1 MAKGAVF
8 AAIFGGLAM
17 AGCTALP
24 REETGIALPAR
35 YDAAPARPGALNSRW
50 WTRYRAATLNT
61 LIERADIGN
70 FDLAAANA
78 RIEQA
83 EAQAKVSGSVLF
95 PALNANGDGA
105 RSQPSG
111 TMGRRGPFFSG
122 SPSNAFSGVLA
133 ASYELDLWGKNRD
146 LLTAAQASADANL
159 FAREVIRLS
168 MRAGVAN
175 AWFQLAAA
183 RERLR
188 IAQENVASATRIAEV
203 VKQRLNVGTGSALE
217 VAQQESLIGQQR
229 AAIPDLRQAAEN
241 NRLALALLMGRVPEG
256 VSIATPRLGAI
267 AVPGVKAG
275 LPAQLLLRRPD
286 IRQAEAQLEAAQA
299 NLSAARKAMLP
310 DITLSAQGGQRSAA
324 LANLLRPESAIW
336 SLAGGIVAPIFD
348 GGRLAGQAELA
359 EAQKREVLEGY
370 RKSIVSALVD
380 VENALV
386 AVRESAAREAAL
398 TTVVA
403 RSREAFKLSEERL
416 RAGTIDLT
424 TLLNTQATLFNAQD
438 NLVQARLARLQAS
451 VSLFQALG
459 GDFTVEIPAPVV
471 ATLTPAPEVEAPEA
485 KVP

>member
-1 MAKGAVF
+1 MAQAHLKVMVLAGF
-8 AAIFGGLAM
+8 ALTA
-17 AGCTALP
+17 CTALP
-24 REETGIALPAR
+24 REEAGIALPAR
-35 YDAAPARPGALNSRW
+35 YDASPARTSALPSRW

-61 LIERADIGN
+61 LIERADAGN

-95 PALNANGDGA
+95 PALNANGDA
-105 RSQPSG
+105 SRSQPSG
-111 TMGRRGPFFSG
+111 TMASRRGPFISG
-122 SPSNAFSGVLA
+122 SPSNSFSGVLA

-146 LLTAAQASADANL
+146 LLTAAQANADASL

-168 MRAGVAN
+168 TRAGVAN

-203 VKQRLNVGTGSALE
+203 VKQRLSVGTGSALE

-229 AAIPDLRQAAEN
+229 AAIPELRQAAEN

-267 AVPGVKAG
+267 AVPGIKPG

-336 SLAGGIVAPIFD
+336 SLAGGLTAPIFD

-359 EAQKREVLEGY
+359 EAQKRELLETY

-386 AVRESAAREAAL
+386 ATRESAAREAAL

-403 RSREAFKLSEERL
+403 RSREAFRLSEERL

-424 TLLNTQATLFNAQD
+424 TLLNTQQTLFSAQD

-459 GDFTVEIPAPVV
+459 GDFTVEIPAATV
-471 ATLTPAPEVEAPEA
+471 ATLNPAPEVEAQ
-485 KVP
+485 